1 MKKIL
6 IYSSFLVLLS
16 ACGTDTSDDKARVEA
31 TSTPTE
37 ASPDANNSSTETAA
51 TTPTANNNCTPSTL
65 DVYLDDPD
73 DSGTNIRNSPGGK
86 VVLQLVR
93 ADADAEF
100 FLTLSQAQDGWFK
113 IKNPIGSMEEDV
125 EIPNGEGWIH
135 GSVVAVDT
143 RNYGAQSLELLDKPI
158 NGTVVGVINEA
169 AYSLKLKDMCGR
181 WVQVE
186 YKGTIGWLDSNWL
199 CGNPLTTCS

>member
-6 IYSSFLVLLS
+6 LYSSLLILLS
-16 ACGTDTSDDKARVEA
+16 ACSTDKHNDTSNDKTQVAA
-31 TSTPTE
+31 KSQTK
-37 ASPDANNSSTETAA
+37 NSSPETVAA
-51 TTPTANNNCTPSTL
+51 APTANNNCTPSTL
-65 DVYLDDPD
+65 DVYLNDPD

-93 ADADAEF
+93 EDADAEF
-100 FLTLSQAQDGWFK
+100 FLTLSQAQNGWFK

-135 GSVVAVDT
+135 GSVIAVDT
-143 RNYGAQSLELLDKPI
+143 RNYGAQTLELLDKPI
-158 NGTVVGVINEA
+158 NGNVVEVIKEQ
-169 AYSLKLKDMCGR
+169 AYGLKLKDICGR

-186 YKGTIGWLDSNWL
+186 YKGTVGWIDSNWL
-199 CGNPLTTCS
+199 CGNP